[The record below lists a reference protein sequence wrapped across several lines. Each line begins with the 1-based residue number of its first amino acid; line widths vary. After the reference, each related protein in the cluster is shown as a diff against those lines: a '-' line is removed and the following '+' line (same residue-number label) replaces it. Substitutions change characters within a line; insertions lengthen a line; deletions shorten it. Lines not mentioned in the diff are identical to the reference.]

1 MSSEQQ
7 NSPQRGAPGSSG
19 TTASSASAPAGKTP
33 AAGPAGSGKPA
44 ESSRPAAAGSVGKP
58 PASPAPAAGQ
68 STSAPSPQATSGGKA
83 ASTVPGGRESAAT
96 GSGKAASGA
105 AGGTSSGASVGSKAV
120 SGTGGT
126 PPSAGTPSGSAS
138 PASGTASSTAASAIP
153 VGGKPAEAAKGAAVA
168 TNPSRPA
175 ASGAGLV
182 VSEPSIK
189 ASAAGVG
196 NGSDEPR
203 TVYVQRRGWGWL
215 AVSVLVVAVAAV
227 GWWYV
232 QQRFLAQERQSAARL
247 QESES
252 RAASLE
258 EQIRQ
263 LREAQQQLQSRGNAL
278 ETRVAESSAQ
288 QEQLQALYDD
298 VARVRGDARLAEV
311 ERALTLANQ
320 HLAVSGNVKG
330 ALLALEGAEK
340 QLADSEQSQAIGLRR
355 VILQDIEKLKSLPE
369 VDLTRSVARL
379 DEVLSRVETLPFLG
393 DPDAPAADAPGGLAV
408 EPAAADDESAAAAA
422 DTPADAAPAD
432 EPVDD
437 STTGMLTRWYRD
449 LVGAG
454 SRAASAAHEE
464 FTSLVK
470 IRRIDEPDRYLLG
483 PDQKR
488 SIRQGLRLQLLS
500 ARINLLNRNEALFR
514 QDLAK
519 SAETI
524 QRFFDGEKP
533 EVKSSINLLT
543 ELQSEPLQLNL
554 PTLSDSMA
562 ALGAARAESEKR
574 F

>member
-1 MSSEQQ
+1 MGRTVGQTPSSATA
-7 NSPQRGAPGSSG
+7 SPAPTASGLGKTPSATAGSASSGGAAAAPG
-19 TTASSASAPAGKTP
+19 TASSA
-33 AAGPAGSGKPA
+33 AA
-44 ESSRPAAAGSVGKP
+44 
-58 PASPAPAAGQ
+58 
-68 STSAPSPQATSGGKA
+68 
-83 ASTVPGGRESAAT
+83 
-96 GSGKAASGA
+96 
-105 AGGTSSGASVGSKAV
+105 
-120 SGTGGT
+120 
-126 PPSAGTPSGSAS
+126 SAS
-138 PASGTASSTAASAIP
+138 PAGS
-153 VGGKPAEAAKGAAVA
+153 KPAEAGKGAATA
-168 TNPSRPA
+168 PSPLRAA
-175 ASGAGLV
+175 ASGTGLV

-189 ASAAGVG
+189 ANSGG
-196 NGSDEPR
+196 GGTGRDEPK

-215 AVSVLVVAVAAV
+215 AVSVLVVIVAAA
-227 GWWYV
+227 GWWYM
-232 QQRFLAQERQSAARL
+232 QQRFLAQERQNALRL

-258 EQIRQ
+258 EQVRQ
-263 LREAQQQLQSRGNAL
+263 LRDLQQQLQTRGNAL

-311 ERALTLANQ
+311 ERAITLANQ

-369 VDLTRSVARL
+369 VDLVRSVARM

-393 DPDAPAADAPGGLAV
+393 DPDAPAADAPGGPAMA
-408 EPAAADDESAAAAA
+408 PAATEETAPEAV
-422 DTPADAAPAD
+422 PAEAPAAD
-432 EPVDD
+432 EPADD
-437 STTGMLTRWYRD
+437 SLSGKFNRWYRD
-449 LVGAG
+449 LLGVG
-454 SRAASAAHEE
+454 SRAAAAAHEE

-519 SAETI
+519 SVETI
-524 QRFFDGEKP
+524 QRFFDVEKP

-543 ELQSEPLQLNL
+543 ELQSEPLQLKL

-562 ALGAARAESEKR
+562 AMGAARAESEKR

>member
-1 MSSEQQ
+1 MGRTVGQT
-7 NSPQRGAPGSSG
+7 P
-19 TTASSASAPAGKTP
+19 SSA
-33 AAGPAGSGKPA
+33 
-44 ESSRPAAAGSVGKP
+44 
-58 PASPAPAAGQ
+58 
-68 STSAPSPQATSGGKA
+68 
-83 ASTVPGGRESAAT
+83 
-96 GSGKAASGA
+96 
-105 AGGTSSGASVGSKAV
+105 
-120 SGTGGT
+120 
-126 PPSAGTPSGSAS
+126 SAS
-138 PASGTASSTAASAIP
+138 PASAASALGKTPSATAGSTSSGPAASAPGTASPAAASASP
-153 VGGKPAEAAKGAAVA
+153 TGSKPAEAGKGAAVA
-168 TNPSRPA
+168 PSPAAPSPLRAA
-175 ASGAGLV
+175 ASGTGLV

-189 ASAAGVG
+189 ANSGG
-196 NGSDEPR
+196 GGSGRDEPK

-215 AVSVLVVAVAAV
+215 AVSVLVVIVAAA
-227 GWWYV
+227 GWWYM
-232 QQRFLAQERQSAARL
+232 QQRFLAQERQNALRL

-258 EQIRQ
+258 EQVRQ
-263 LREAQQQLQSRGNAL
+263 LRDLQQQLQTRGNAL

-311 ERALTLANQ
+311 ERAITLANQ

-369 VDLTRSVARL
+369 VDLVRSVARM

-393 DPDAPAADAPGGLAV
+393 DPDAPAADAPGGLAMA
-408 EPAAADDESAAAAA
+408 PAATEE
-422 DTPADAAPAD
+422 AAPEEAPAEAPAAD
-432 EPVDD
+432 EPTDD
-437 STTGMLTRWYRD
+437 SLSGKFKRWYHD
-449 LVGAG
+449 LLGAG
-454 SRAASAAHEE
+454 SRAATAAHEE

-519 SAETI
+519 SVETI
-524 QRFFDGEKP
+524 QRFFDVEKP

-543 ELQSEPLQLNL
+543 ELQSEPLQLKL

-562 ALGAARAESEKR
+562 ALAAARAESEKR

>member
-1 MSSEQQ
+1 M
-7 NSPQRGAPGSSG
+7 
-19 TTASSASAPAGKTP
+19 
-33 AAGPAGSGKPA
+33 
-44 ESSRPAAAGSVGKP
+44 
-58 PASPAPAAGQ
+58 
-68 STSAPSPQATSGGKA
+68 
-83 ASTVPGGRESAAT
+83 
-96 GSGKAASGA
+96 
-105 AGGTSSGASVGSKAV
+105 
-120 SGTGGT
+120 
-126 PPSAGTPSGSAS
+126 
-138 PASGTASSTAASAIP
+138 
-153 VGGKPAEAAKGAAVA
+153 
-168 TNPSRPA
+168 
-175 ASGAGLV
+175 
-182 VSEPSIK
+182 
-189 ASAAGVG
+189 
-196 NGSDEPR
+196 
-203 TVYVQRRGWGWL
+203 
-215 AVSVLVVAVAAV
+215 SVLVVIVAAA

-232 QQRFLAQERQSAARL
+232 QQRFLAQERQNALRL

-263 LREAQQQLQSRGNAL
+263 LRDLQQQLQTRGSAL

-369 VDLTRSVARL
+369 VDLVRSVARM

-393 DPDAPAADAPGGLAV
+393 DPDAPAADAPGGLAMA
-408 EPAAADDESAAAAA
+408 PAATEE
-422 DTPADAAPAD
+422 AAPAD
-432 EPVDD
+432 EPAEAPVADEPADD
-437 STTGMLTRWYRD
+437 SLSGKFNRWYRD
-449 LVGAG
+449 LLGVG
-454 SRAASAAHEE
+454 SRAAAAAHEE

-470 IRRIDEPDRYLLG
+470 IRRIDAPDRYLLG

-500 ARINLLNRNEALFR
+500 ARINLLNRNEGLFR

-524 QRFFDGEKP
+524 QRFFDVEKP

-543 ELQSEPLQLNL
+543 ELQSEPLQLKL

-562 ALGAARAESEKR
+562 AMGAARAESEKR

>member
-1 MSSEQQ
+1 MGRTVGQT
-7 NSPQRGAPGSSG
+7 P
-19 TTASSASAPAGKTP
+19 SSA
-33 AAGPAGSGKPA
+33 
-44 ESSRPAAAGSVGKP
+44 
-58 PASPAPAAGQ
+58 
-68 STSAPSPQATSGGKA
+68 
-83 ASTVPGGRESAAT
+83 
-96 GSGKAASGA
+96 
-105 AGGTSSGASVGSKAV
+105 
-120 SGTGGT
+120 
-126 PPSAGTPSGSAS
+126 SAS
-138 PASGTASSTAASAIP
+138 PASAASALGKTPSATAGSTSSGPAASAPGTASPAAASASP
-153 VGGKPAEAAKGAAVA
+153 AGSKPAEAGKGAAA
-168 TNPSRPA
+168 APSPAAPSPLRAA
-175 ASGAGLV
+175 ASGTGLV

-189 ASAAGVG
+189 TNSG
-196 NGSDEPR
+196 GSTGRDEPK

-215 AVSVLVVAVAAV
+215 AVSVLVVIVAAA
-227 GWWYV
+227 GWWYM
-232 QQRFLAQERQSAARL
+232 QQRFLAQERQNALRL

-258 EQIRQ
+258 EQVRQ
-263 LREAQQQLQSRGNAL
+263 LRDLQQQLQTRGNAL

-311 ERALTLANQ
+311 ERAITLANQ

-369 VDLTRSVARL
+369 VDLVRSVARM

-393 DPDAPAADAPGGLAV
+393 DPDAPAADAPGGLAMAPAATEEAAPEE
-408 EPAAADDESAAAAA
+408 EPAE
-422 DTPADAAPAD
+422 APAAE
-432 EPVDD
+432 EPTDD
-437 STTGMLTRWYRD
+437 SLSGKFKRWYHD
-449 LVGAG
+449 LLGAG
-454 SRAASAAHEE
+454 SRVATAAHEE

-519 SAETI
+519 SVETI
-524 QRFFDGEKP
+524 QRFFDVEKP

-543 ELQSEPLQLNL
+543 ELQSEPLQLKL

-562 ALGAARAESEKR
+562 ALAAARAESEKR

>member
-1 MSSEQQ
+1 MLVVIV
-7 NSPQRGAPGSSG
+7 
-19 TTASSASAPAGKTP
+19 
-33 AAGPAGSGKPA
+33 
-44 ESSRPAAAGSVGKP
+44 AAAG
-58 PASPAPAAGQ
+58 
-68 STSAPSPQATSGGKA
+68 
-83 ASTVPGGRESAAT
+83 
-96 GSGKAASGA
+96 
-105 AGGTSSGASVGSKAV
+105 
-120 SGTGGT
+120 
-126 PPSAGTPSGSAS
+126 
-138 PASGTASSTAASAIP
+138 
-153 VGGKPAEAAKGAAVA
+153 
-168 TNPSRPA
+168 
-175 ASGAGLV
+175 
-182 VSEPSIK
+182 
-189 ASAAGVG
+189 
-196 NGSDEPR
+196 
-203 TVYVQRRGWGWL
+203 
-215 AVSVLVVAVAAV
+215 
-227 GWWYV
+227 WWYM
-232 QQRFLAQERQSAARL
+232 QQRFLAQERQNALRL

-258 EQIRQ
+258 EQVRQ
-263 LREAQQQLQSRGNAL
+263 LRDLQQQLQTRGNAL

-311 ERALTLANQ
+311 ERAITLANQ

-369 VDLTRSVARL
+369 VDLVRSVARM

-393 DPDAPAADAPGGLAV
+393 DPDAPAADAPGGLAMAPAATEEAAPEE
-408 EPAAADDESAAAAA
+408 EPAEA
-422 DTPADAAPAD
+422 PAAD
-432 EPVDD
+432 EPTDD
-437 STTGMLTRWYRD
+437 SLSGKFKRWYHD
-449 LVGAG
+449 LLGAG
-454 SRAASAAHEE
+454 SRAATAVHEE

-519 SAETI
+519 SVETI
-524 QRFFDGEKP
+524 QRFFDVEKP

-543 ELQSEPLQLNL
+543 ELQSEPLQLKL

-562 ALGAARAESEKR
+562 ALAAARAESEKR